1 MSLRFTQ
8 TDGSSTMTVKRKRV
22 RKALAALFA
31 GALLAGGAAAAVPA
45 HAQAAADPGVCQMGI
60 ALAQGY
66 WDRGDIRTG
75 NDIIYNLVRMG
86 CADEGAA
93 PAAPVLAE

>member
-1 MSLRFTQ
+1 
-8 TDGSSTMTVKRKRV
+8 MTVKRQRV
-22 RKALAALFA
+22 RKALVALFA

-45 HAQAAADPGVCQMGI
+45 HAQAAVDPGVCQMGI
-60 ALAQGY
+60 NLAQGY

-86 CADEGAA
+86 CAGDGAA